1 MPKRES
7 LPSNFIGVP
16 FAASEARAFGI
27 SASRLRASDLRAPIR
42 GIREPRVLNDSFETR
57 ISRYAAHMA
66 DDEHFSHVTAAKLYG
81 IPLPRHLEN
90 LPSIHIS
97 VHEPAFPP
105 RVRGIIGHRLS
116 VPIVPRLRGGLRMV
130 SPARTF
136 TQLAAVLSHDDLV
149 IAGDFLVGRKHP
161 LCTLEELAGAV
172 KSMGPARGALAARL
186 ALPEVRQG
194 TDSPMETRTRLMIAR
209 AKLPEPVIGH
219 TVRDEN
225 GDFIGTPDLAYVR
238 ERIAIEYQGSD
249 HWTNPAVFAEDIE
262 RRILFERAGW
272 FVILVIADH
281 IFRNPHWTTER
292 IRTALRDRADLPP
305 IS

>member
-1 MPKRES
+1 MPKREP
-7 LPSNFIGVP
+7 LPTQFVGIP
-16 FAASEARAFGI
+16 FAAADARDCGI
-27 SASRLRASDLRAPIR
+27 SASRLRASDLRVPIR
-42 GIREPRVLNDSFETR
+42 GVREPRTAENSFELQ
-57 ISRYAAHMA
+57 IGRYAAHMA
-66 DDEHFSHVTAAKLYG
+66 EDEYFSHVTAAKLYG

-90 LPSIHIS
+90 MPIVHVS

-105 RVRGIIGHRLS
+105 RVRGIAGHRLS
-116 VPIVPRLRGGLRMV
+116 VPIAPRTRNGFRMV

-149 IAGDFLVGRKHP
+149 IAGDFLVKRKAP
-161 LCTLEELAGAV
+161 LCTLEELAAAV
-172 KSMGPARGALAARL
+172 NSMGPARGARSARL

-194 TDSPMETRTRLMIAR
+194 TDSPMETRTRLMIVR
-209 AKLPEPVIGH
+209 AQLPEPVIGH

-249 HWTNPAVFAEDIE
+249 HWTNPAVFADDIE

-272 FVILVIADH
+272 VVILVIAKH
-281 IFRNPHWTTER
+281 IFSNPHWTAER
-292 IRTALRDRADLPP
+292 IREALRDRANLPP
-305 IS
+305 LP

>member
-1 MPKRES
+1 MPQRES
-7 LPSNFIGVP
+7 LPTKFIGVP

-27 SASRLRASDLRAPIR
+27 SASRLRASELRAPIR
-42 GIREPRVLNDSFETR
+42 GIREPRASNDSFETL

-90 LPSIHIS
+90 LPIIHIS

-116 VPIVPRLRGGLRMV
+116 VPIAPRLRGGLQMI

-149 IAGDFLVGRKHP
+149 IAGDFLVGRKTP
-161 LCTLEELAGAV
+161 LCTMEELAAAV
-172 KSMGPARGALAARL
+172 KSMGPARGVLAARI
-186 ALPEVRQG
+186 ALPEVRRG
-194 TDSPMETRTRLMIAR
+194 TDSPMETRTRLMIAC
-209 AKLPEPVIGH
+209 AKLPEPVIGY
-219 TVRDEN
+219 TVRDAN

-249 HWTNPAVFAEDIE
+249 HWMNPAVFADDIE

-272 FVILVIADH
+272 IVILVIADH

-292 IRTALRDRADLPP
+292 IRTALRDRTDLAPRL
-305 IS
+305 